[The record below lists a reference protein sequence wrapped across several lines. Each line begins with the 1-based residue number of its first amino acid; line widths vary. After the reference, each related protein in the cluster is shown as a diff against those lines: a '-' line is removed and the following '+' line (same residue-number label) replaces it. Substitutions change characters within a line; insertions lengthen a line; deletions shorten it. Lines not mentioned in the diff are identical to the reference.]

1 MWFDRKNIS
10 RRCSKSLKCL
20 DKNGN
25 WIKRESIS
33 WTQRRNVF
41 QEKKDT
47 KIKATKQIAS
57 MDNVYV
63 SKLSTS
69 IYSYRYASSA
79 SSSIALK
86 AEVHSGSKSLK
97 PARNK
102 LIWIS
107 LMCSFQFLCNIFIFG
122 KSISNQI
129 AGVKNHQRYIVCASV
144 LFQGYLC
151 ASKQV

>member
-1 MWFDRKNIS
+1 
-10 RRCSKSLKCL
+10 
-20 DKNGN
+20 
-25 WIKRESIS
+25 
-33 WTQRRNVF
+33 
-41 QEKKDT
+41 
-47 KIKATKQIAS
+47 

-86 AEVHSGSKSLK
+86 AEEHSGSKRLK

-144 LFQGYLC
+144 CFRAIYALQIQNLFQ
-151 ASKQV
+151 K